1 MTETQAS
8 ASPAAADSDA
18 AESADGAGRTVV
30 GRATVSGDGPA
41 PKFTRAPGM
50 PAPPDSPDGAAPSS
64 SPPGGVSTGRASVPA
79 GARLT
84 GTGPAEAPTPGIGG
98 TSAGARARAGQIGGA
113 EVAGAVRH
121 AAGAGS
127 SAASARPRRAL
138 R

>member
-79 GARLT
+79 G
-84 GTGPAEAPTPGIGG
+84 GPAHGRRPG
-98 TSAGARARAGQIGGA
+98 GAAATAVRGRRAG
-113 EVAGAVRH
+113 
-121 AAGAGS
+121 
-127 SAASARPRRAL
+127 
-138 R
+138 

>member
-1 MTETQAS
+1 MTETQS
-8 ASPAAADSDA
+8 TPGPSTSPADPDA

-84 GTGPAEAPTPGIGG
+84 GTGPAESPTSVISG
-98 TSAGARARAGQIGGA
+98 TS
-113 EVAGAVRH
+113 
-121 AAGAGS
+121 
-127 SAASARPRRAL
+127 
-138 R
+138 

>member
-79 GARLT
+79 GAPVP
-84 GTGPAEAPTPGIGG
+84 GPGPAESPASVISG
-98 TSAGARARAGQIGGA
+98 TSAGAGARAVQLGWEKGA
-113 EVAGAVRH
+113 AAVGH
-121 AAGAGS
+121 AREAGS
-127 SAASARPRRAL
+127 SAALRAPPRAQ
-138 R
+138 

>member
-79 GARLT
+79 GGR
-84 GTGPAEAPTPGIGG
+84 
-98 TSAGARARAGQIGGA
+98 RARTPPAGGRPP
-113 EVAGAVRH
+113 AV
-121 AAGAGS
+121 S
-127 SAASARPRRAL
+127 EASAPR
-138 R
+138 